1 MRLALRIVFG
11 ACLALGPLML
21 TDCATGPK
29 GSPSSFSSLLSLVEA
44 LRTGGHVIY
53 MRHMNADVGSDVRG
67 DGEWWKKC
75 GEGHRMLSDSGRAE
89 AAQIGE
95 AIRRLGVPISE
106 VRSSEYCRAVE
117 TARLLG
123 LGDPKTDARLNG
135 WPAWKAVDPERGLE
149 RLAEGTR
156 ALLARRPFQGNEL
169 LVSHKQDFPHPT
181 APVLADLE
189 DGESAVFTPD
199 GQGGFMLIGRIKSK
213 DWTAA
218 AR

>member
-1 MRLALRIVFG
+1 
-11 ACLALGPLML
+11 
-21 TDCATGPK
+21 
-29 GSPSSFSSLLSLVEA
+29 
-44 LRTGGHVIY
+44 
-53 MRHMNADVGSDVRG
+53 
-67 DGEWWKKC
+67 
-75 GEGHRMLSDSGRAE
+75 MLSDRGRVE

-95 AIRRLGVPISE
+95 AIRRLAIPISE

-117 TARLLG
+117 TARLLS
-123 LGDPKTDARLNG
+123 LGDSKTDARLNG

-218 AR
+218 AH